1 MDVLDAISYMLLFVP
16 AGPFLDKLFLK
27 QGDTVNRHH
36 QGNRS
41 DDSDGLTLFA
51 ETKNSTKF
59 NWPSIL
65 TPAPQFRARR
75 GTHFARD
82 KGFWEMVELH
92 QDKVMIGW
100 PSFLAAI
107 SVIHR
112 TFRPFHL
119 T

>member
-1 MDVLDAISYMLLFVP
+1 MDVLDAISYMLLFLA

-59 NWPSIL
+59 KLEIYNSRANIPCIPEVGAACLIL
-65 TPAPQFRARR
+65 
-75 GTHFARD
+75 
-82 KGFWEMVELH
+82 
-92 QDKVMIGW
+92 IG
-100 PSFLAAI
+100 
-107 SVIHR
+107 
-112 TFRPFHL
+112 
-119 T
+119 